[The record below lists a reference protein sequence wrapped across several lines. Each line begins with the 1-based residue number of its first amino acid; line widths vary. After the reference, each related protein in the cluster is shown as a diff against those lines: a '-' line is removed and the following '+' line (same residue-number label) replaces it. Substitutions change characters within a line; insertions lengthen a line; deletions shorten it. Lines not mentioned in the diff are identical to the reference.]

1 MNKNTLQIFQID
13 AFTSEIFKGN
23 PACVIPLDN
32 WLPDDTL
39 LKIAKEN
46 NVSETA
52 YFIKK
57 EDHFYL
63 RWFTPEIE
71 MDLCGHATLATA
83 YCLRNHLNY
92 KKDSVK
98 FDSMSGELVV
108 KFNADYM
115 QMDFPHRKPIK
126 SDLPQ
131 NILDSLSI
139 KPIEILK
146 SRDYVLIYENE
157 DQIKNIK
164 IDKELFDKKNIDPGG
179 VVITS
184 VGTKSDFVSRYF
196 VPQCSFFEDPVTGS
210 THCSLVP
217 YWSEKLNKK
226 KLKSIQ
232 LSERGGEMICED
244 VLNRVLINGK
254 AVTYSDGHVHLKY

>member
-1 MNKNTLQIFQID
+1 MSNSIIKLFQID

-23 PACVIPLDN
+23 PACVMPLEN
-32 WLPDDTL
+32 WLPDDLL

-52 YFIKK
+52 FFIKK
-57 EDHFYL
+57 DDHFYL

-83 YCLRNHLNY
+83 YCLKEHLNY
-92 KKDSVK
+92 SFDLVK
-98 FDSMSGELVV
+98 FDSMSGELIV
-108 KFNADYM
+108 KYDKDYL
-115 QMDFPHRKPIK
+115 QMDFPHRNPVCAE
-126 SDLPQ
+126 LPT
-131 NILDSLSI
+131 NIYESLSI
-139 KPIEILK
+139 KPKEILK
-146 SRDYVLIYENE
+146 SRDYVLVYENE

-179 VVITS
+179 VVITAK
-184 VGTKSDFVSRYF
+184 GNNSDFVSRYF

-217 YWSEKLNKK
+217 YWSK
-226 KLKSIQ
+226 KLGKQKLTSMQ
-232 LSERGGEMICED
+232 LSERGGEMFCID
-244 VLNRVLINGK
+244 KGDRVLINGK
-254 AVTYSDGHVHLKY
+254 AQTYSVGKVFLKN

>member
-23 PACVIPLDN
+23 PACVMPLDN
-32 WLPDDTL
+32 WLPDELL

-52 YFIKK
+52 FFIKK
-57 EDHFYL
+57 DDYFYL

-83 YCLRNHLNY
+83 YCL
-92 KKDSVK
+92 KKHMNFNKDLVK
-98 FDSMSGELVV
+98 FDSMSGELMV
-108 KFNADYM
+108 KFDGDYM
-115 QMDFPHRKPIK
+115 QMDFPHRKPTK

-131 NILDSLSI
+131 NIMDSLSI
-139 KPIEILK
+139 KPREILK
-146 SRDYVLIYENE
+146 SRDYVLVYENE
-157 DQIKNIK
+157 DQIKDIQIN
-164 IDKELFDKKNIDPGG
+164 KELFDKKNIDPGG

-184 VGTKSDFVSRYF
+184 ISDKADFVSRYF

-217 YWSEKLNKK
+217 YWSEKLNKS
-226 KLKSIQ
+226 KLKCIQ

-244 VLNRVLINGK
+244 LGDRVLINGK
-254 AVTYSDGHVHLKY
+254 AVTYSEGYVHLKY

>member
-1 MNKNTLQIFQID
+1 MNKNALQIFQID

-23 PACVIPLDN
+23 PACVMPLDN

-108 KFNADYM
+108 KFNVDYM
-115 QMDFPHRKPIK
+115 QMDFPHRKPVK

-146 SRDYVLIYENE
+146 SRDYILIYDNE

-184 VGTKSDFVSRYF
+184 VGTQSDFVSRYF
-196 VPQCSFFEDPVTGS
+196 IPQCSFFEDPVTGS

-254 AVTYSDGHVHLKY
+254 AVTYSEGHVHLKY

>member
-23 PACVIPLDN
+23 PACVMPLDN

-115 QMDFPHRKPIK
+115 QMDFPHRKPVK

-146 SRDYVLIYENE
+146 SRDYVLIYDNE

-164 IDKELFDKKNIDPGG
+164 IDKELFDRKNIDPGG

-254 AVTYSDGHVHLKY
+254 AVTYSEGHVHLKY